1 MQKTILLLSF
11 LLWRIT
17 FAMAQQ
23 VDSLFTECVNC
34 PLFLPDYAF
43 STAFIQVE
51 GSNNNNLADSTQG
64 LCGVKMKFEHEY
76 LSDLLVTLKSPSGQ
90 TIDLIGPIGLFGETD
105 STIWDIQFVPY
116 SEAAAP
122 DPGYTPLWNSSQD
135 WGLGNQ
141 YTGSYYPYSGDLASF
156 NTGPV
161 NGIWQVIFED
171 QQAIDIGLLHS
182 FSLEFCDQSG
192 QDSILL
198 LPPDALGVLDTGTWT
213 ATLLDTSANA
223 TYIRVIWGD
232 GTATSDLPAG
242 SILQHE
248 YADAGFYVIQLV
260 AFNAIGTDTLN
271 IEAHI
276 VGALP
281 SADVIVPSLWCNSAA
296 QLLQLTN
303 MDHVDEVSW
312 SFLNS
317 IPSSGTGTM
326 FSMYYSA
333 PVMDTGMVTI
343 TNSVGSVTYDIYIN
357 VYGIPEAQYDVQI
370 VGGIYT
376 FTNTSYLADSLTWF
390 INGAVAG
397 TGPVMVYSF
406 PSGVTSANVKL
417 VVTNPCGS
425 DEFSQIFDIS
435 GTEDAA
441 LLANG
446 IRIFPNPVTAGM
458 VTIETTAKTSDEYRW
473 TLVDAS
479 GKTHESGQFSA
490 VSGRQLHTLTLDQY
504 PAGVYWLQLQN
515 SQVSF
520 QKRLIIQQ

>member
-1 MQKTILLLSF
+1 MQKTILLFTF

-17 FAMAQQ
+17 FAVAQQ

-122 DPGYTPLWNSSQD
+122 DPGFTPLWNSSQD

-161 NGIWQVIFED
+161 NGIWQLIFED
-171 QQAIDIGLLHS
+171 QQAVDIGLLHS

-198 LPPDALGVLDTGTWT
+198 LPPDALGVLDIGTWT

-223 TYIRVIWGD
+223 TYIRVTWGD

-248 YADAGFYVIQLV
+248 YADAGVYAVQLV

-271 IEAHI
+271 LEAHI

-281 SADVIVPSLWCNSAA
+281 SADVIVPSLWCNGSTQ
-296 QLLQLTN
+296 QLKLEN
-303 MDHVDEVSW
+303 MDHVNEVSW
-312 SFLNS
+312 SFYYG
-317 IPSSGTGTM
+317 IPSVGSGPVFDMLYLQPVIDTGT
-326 FSMYYSA
+326 
-333 PVMDTGMVTI
+333 VTI
-343 TNSVGSVTYDIYIN
+343 SNSVGSVTYTVYIN
-357 VYGIPEAQYDVQI
+357 VIDPPSAAFTYEYLNGLY
-370 VGGIYT
+370 Y
-376 FTNTSYLADSLTWF
+376 FTNTSTWADSLAWY
-390 INGAVAG
+390 INGQFVSNDSTIFIVPQVGVA
-397 TGPVMVYSF
+397 
-406 PSGVTSANVKL
+406 SAEVALYAYNS
-417 VVTNPCGS
+417 CGS
-425 DEFSQIFDIS
+425 SDTLQVVSVS

-458 VTIETTAKTSDEYRW
+458 VTIETTAKSTEEYHW

-479 GKTHESGQFSA
+479 GKTHKSGQFSA
-490 VSGRQLHTLTLDQY
+490 ISGRQQHTLTLDQY

-515 SQVSF
+515 SQASF